1 MSQVPDFNNGGIKRG
16 APAGGGKMRS
26 CVFRVVKVSGTMK
39 KVEEEA
45 IRRARREISR
55 LKGADEM
62 GVLEGLVGALEG
74 REAAPG
80 SGLAAASVRDVM
92 DEDDVDMESEDDED

>member
-1 MSQVPDFNNGGIKRG
+1 
-16 APAGGGKMRS
+16 
-26 CVFRVVKVSGTMK
+26 
-39 KVEEEA
+39 
-45 IRRARREISR
+45 
-55 LKGADEM
+55 
-62 GVLEGLVGALEG
+62 LVGALEG